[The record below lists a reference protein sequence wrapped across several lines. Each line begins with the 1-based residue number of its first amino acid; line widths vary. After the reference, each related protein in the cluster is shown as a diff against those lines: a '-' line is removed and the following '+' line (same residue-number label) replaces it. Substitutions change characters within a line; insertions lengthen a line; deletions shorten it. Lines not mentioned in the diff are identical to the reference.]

1 MALLHPLPSMEYL
14 LLEMFLTKFIDKL
27 LLLPV
32 LVVWQPLMLKNIYL
46 KNRMKYKA
54 YLVEEND
61 GKHIGRVKEL
71 EMPDLENGNVIIKV
85 HYSSLNY
92 KDALASSG
100 VKGVVKSYPFVPGI
114 DVAGEII
121 ETSNSE
127 FSVGDNV
134 VATGY
139 KIGMSVYGGFGE
151 LVQLP
156 SKWVLKLPDNLTS
169 FDSMSYGT
177 AGITAAAC
185 VKKIVDAHVSNELPI
200 LVSGATG
207 GVGSVSVGILAKLGY
222 EVHAISGKQDKI
234 ETLNTMG
241 ASEVILRD
249 RFTSE
254 PAKALDKALYGG
266 AVDTVGGEILAK
278 MISMVANQGVVSC
291 CGNVAGAMFT
301 SSVFPFILRGVQLSG
316 IDSAESSLA
325 LKKELWN
332 LLSDEWSLNLT
343 KHIKTIKID
352 DIEDEVTKI
361 LDGNQ
366 VGRVV
371 IKHGD

>member
-1 MALLHPLPSMEYL
+1 
-14 LLEMFLTKFIDKL
+14 
-27 LLLPV
+27 
-32 LVVWQPLMLKNIYL
+32 
-46 KNRMKYKA
+46 MKYKA
-54 YLVEEND
+54 YLVEENE

-156 SKWVLKLPDNLTS
+156 SKWVLKLPDKLTS

-316 IDSAESSLA
+316 IDSAESSLE

-352 DIEDEVTKI
+352 DIENEVTKI
-361 LDGNQ
+361 LDGKQ

-371 IKHGD
+371 IKHGE

>member
-1 MALLHPLPSMEYL
+1 
-14 LLEMFLTKFIDKL
+14 
-27 LLLPV
+27 
-32 LVVWQPLMLKNIYL
+32 
-46 KNRMKYKA
+46 MKYKA
-54 YLVEEND
+54 YLVEENE
-61 GKHIGRVKEL
+61 GKHSGQVKEI
-71 EMPDLENGNVIIKV
+71 EMPSLDDGNVIIKV

-139 KIGMSVYGGFGE
+139 KIGMSVFGGFGE

-156 SKWVLKLPDNLTS
+156 SKWVLKLPAELNS
-169 FDSMSYGT
+169 FDSMCYGT

-185 VKKIVDAHVSNELPI
+185 VKKIVDANVSNELPV

-207 GVGSVSVGILAKLGY
+207 GVGSISVGILSKLGY
-222 EVHAISGKQDKI
+222 QVHAISGKQDKI
-234 ETLNTMG
+234 ETLKSMG
-241 ASEVILRD
+241 ASEIILRD
-249 RFTSE
+249 EFTNE
-254 PAKALDKALYGG
+254 PVKALDKAIYSG

-278 MISMVANQGVVSC
+278 IISMVANQGVVSC
-291 CGNVAGAMFT
+291 CGNVAGAMFS

-316 IDSAESSLA
+316 IDSAESSLV

-332 LLSDEWSLNLT
+332 LLSNEWSLNLT
-343 KHIKTIKID
+343 DHIKTIQID
-352 DIEDEVTKI
+352 GIGDEVKKI
-361 LDGNQ
+361 LNGNQ

>member
-1 MALLHPLPSMEYL
+1 
-14 LLEMFLTKFIDKL
+14 
-27 LLLPV
+27 
-32 LVVWQPLMLKNIYL
+32 
-46 KNRMKYKA
+46 MKYKA
-54 YLVEEND
+54 YLVEENE
-61 GKHIGRVKEL
+61 GKYNGQIKEL
-71 EMPDLENGNVIIKV
+71 EMPSLDDGNVIIKV

-100 VKGVVKSYPFVPGI
+100 AKGVVRSYPFVPGI

-121 ETSNSE
+121 ESSNPE
-127 FSVGDNV
+127 FAVGDNV

-156 SKWVLKLPDNLTS
+156 AKWVLRLPDALSS
-169 FDSMSYGT
+169 FDSMCYGT

-185 VKKIVDAHVSNELPI
+185 IKKIVDGDVSNELPV

-222 EVHAISGKQDKI
+222 EVHAISGKQDEI
-234 ETLNTMG
+234 ETLKTMG
-241 ASEVILRD
+241 ASKVILRD
-249 RFTSE
+249 DYTNE
-254 PAKALDKALYGG
+254 PAKALDKAIYGG
-266 AVDTVGGEILAK
+266 AIDTVGGEILAK
-278 MISMVANQGVVSC
+278 IISMVANHGVVSC

-316 IDSAESSLA
+316 IDSAESSLT
-325 LKKELWN
+325 LKKQLWN
-332 LLSDEWSLNLT
+332 LLSDQWSLNLT
-343 KHIKTIKID
+343 DHIKTIQID
-352 DIEDEVTKI
+352 GIGDEVKKI
-361 LDGNQ
+361 LEGNQ

>member
-1 MALLHPLPSMEYL
+1 
-14 LLEMFLTKFIDKL
+14 
-27 LLLPV
+27 
-32 LVVWQPLMLKNIYL
+32 
-46 KNRMKYKA
+46 MKYKA
-54 YLVEEND
+54 YLVEENE
-61 GKHIGRVKEL
+61 GKHSGQVKEI
-71 EMPDLENGNVIIKV
+71 EMPSLDDGNVIIKV

-139 KIGMSVYGGFGE
+139 KIGMSVFGGFGE

-156 SKWVLKLPDNLTS
+156 SKWVLKLPAELNS
-169 FDSMSYGT
+169 FDSMCYGT

-185 VKKIVDAHVSNELPI
+185 VKKIVDSNVSNELPV

-207 GVGSVSVGILAKLGY
+207 GVGSISVGILSKLGY
-222 EVHAISGKQDKI
+222 QVHAISGKQDKI
-234 ETLNTMG
+234 ETLKSMG

-249 RFTSE
+249 EFTNE
-254 PAKALDKALYGG
+254 PVKALDKAIYGG

-278 MISMVANQGVVSC
+278 IISMVTNQGVVSC

-316 IDSAESSLA
+316 IDSAESSLV

-332 LLSDEWSLNLT
+332 LLSNEWSLNLT
-343 KHIKTIKID
+343 DHIKTIQID
-352 DIEDEVTKI
+352 GIEDEVKKI
-361 LDGNQ
+361 LNGNQ

>member
-1 MALLHPLPSMEYL
+1 
-14 LLEMFLTKFIDKL
+14 
-27 LLLPV
+27 
-32 LVVWQPLMLKNIYL
+32 
-46 KNRMKYKA
+46 MKYKA
-54 YLVEEND
+54 YLVEENE
-61 GKHIGRVKEL
+61 GKHSGQVKEI
-71 EMPDLENGNVIIKV
+71 EMPSLDDGNVIIKV

-139 KIGMSVYGGFGE
+139 KIGMSVFGGFGE

-156 SKWVLKLPDNLTS
+156 SKWVLKLPAELNS
-169 FDSMSYGT
+169 FDSMCYGT

-185 VKKIVDAHVSNELPI
+185 VKKIVDSNVSNELPV

-207 GVGSVSVGILAKLGY
+207 GVGSISVGILSKLGY
-222 EVHAISGKQDKI
+222 QVHAISGKQDKI
-234 ETLNTMG
+234 ETLKSMG
-241 ASEVILRD
+241 ASEIILRD
-249 RFTSE
+249 EFTNE
-254 PAKALDKALYGG
+254 PIKALDKAIYGG

-278 MISMVANQGVVSC
+278 IISMVANQGVVSC

-316 IDSAESSLA
+316 IDSAESSLV

-332 LLSDEWSLNLT
+332 LLSKEWSLNLT
-343 KHIKTIKID
+343 DHIKTIQID
-352 DIEDEVTKI
+352 GIEDEVKKI
-361 LDGNQ
+361 LNGNQ

>member
-1 MALLHPLPSMEYL
+1 
-14 LLEMFLTKFIDKL
+14 
-27 LLLPV
+27 
-32 LVVWQPLMLKNIYL
+32 
-46 KNRMKYKA
+46 MKYKA
-54 YLVEEND
+54 YLVEENE
-61 GKHIGRVKEL
+61 GKHSGQVKEI
-71 EMPDLENGNVIIKV
+71 EMPSLDDGNVIIKV

-139 KIGMSVYGGFGE
+139 KIGMSVFGGFGE

-156 SKWVLKLPDNLTS
+156 SKWVLKLPAELNS
-169 FDSMSYGT
+169 FDSMCYGT

-185 VKKIVDAHVSNELPI
+185 VKKIVDANVSNELPV

-207 GVGSVSVGILAKLGY
+207 GVGSISVGILSKLGY
-222 EVHAISGKQDKI
+222 QVHAISGKQDKI
-234 ETLNTMG
+234 ETLKSMG
-241 ASEVILRD
+241 ASEIILRD
-249 RFTSE
+249 EFTNE
-254 PAKALDKALYGG
+254 PVKALDKAIYGG

-278 MISMVANQGVVSC
+278 IISMVTNQGVVSC

-316 IDSAESSLA
+316 IDSAESSLV

-332 LLSDEWSLNLT
+332 LLSNEWSLNLT
-343 KHIKTIKID
+343 DHIKTIQID
-352 DIEDEVTKI
+352 GIGDEVKKI
-361 LDGNQ
+361 LNGNQ